1 MPLNEPRTMHL
12 VDIENLVGSP
22 NPSRAQVELWN
33 RWYSDHITES
43 GDQVVVASSHH
54 AFATVGFAWPKARHL
69 VRSGRDGADLALL
82 QVLHCEHVAD
92 RFDRVVIASGD
103 GIFVDAVAELGSVGI
118 EVVVVARAESLAKRL
133 RLAARHCLV
142 LGEHPARRTEV
153 AQ

>member
-1 MPLNEPRTMHL
+1 MSLNKSRTMHL
-12 VDIENLVGSP
+12 VDIENLAGSP
-22 NPSRAQVELWN
+22 NPGRAQVELWN
-33 RWYSDHITES
+33 RWYNGHVAEPR
-43 GDQVVVASSHH
+43 DQVVVASSHH

-82 QVLHCEHVAD
+82 DVLNSERVAD

-103 GIFVDAVAELGSVGI
+103 GIFVDPVAELGCAGI

-133 RLAARHCLV
+133 RLAARHCFV
-142 LGEHPARRTEV
+142 LGDYPTLQAEV